1 MDHQAHRWKCIA
13 TCKNFSIVPLKLFLT
28 NPAVSVT
35 DLILCITKFI
45 DERIVAHAQ
54 TWQKKY
60 IIRIWCKV
68 LIKGQQSLIKVLSR
82 TYWNISRIII
92 SQFILGKK
100 TRKCFLFTNLITE
113 DRKFFFVLPW
123 AITKFPLL
131 IIFIMSGTR
140 GVSIFEEH
148 LCLGIFKWR
157 NEACYFSVFILSVS
171 ILQLSSFPCK
181 ISFK

>member
-1 MDHQAHRWKCIA
+1 MDHQAHRWKCIV

-28 NPAVSVT
+28 NPVVSVT
-35 DLILCITKFI
+35 GLILCITKFI

-100 TRKCFLFTNLITE
+100 TRKCFLFTNFITE
-113 DRKFFFVLPW
+113 DRNCFFCIALGNNQISPFNYIYNLRN
-123 AITKFPLL
+123 K
-131 IIFIMSGTR
+131 R
-140 GVSIFEEH
+140 
-148 LCLGIFKWR
+148 CLNFWR
-157 NEACYFSVFILSVS
+157 AFMFRDL
-171 ILQLSSFPCK
+171 
-181 ISFK
+181 